1 MEWLKGKKTYLCAA
15 GVGIVAVLVY
25 LGVID
30 NQIAD
35 VLYGFLGAGAVAA
48 LRAAK

>member
-35 VLYGFLGAGAVAA
+35 VLYGLLGAGGLAG